1 MLSLNRTRKHLK
13 NEICK
18 FIFANDKREVVCVL
32 DCHCHLND
40 HQYDA
45 DREQVIAEVFAS
57 GIEKVIC
64 VGADFTSSIEVK
76 SLSEKYNNIYY
87 TIGVHPD
94 NCDEYSEK
102 ILEHMI
108 KSANKKLVAI
118 GEIGIDYFHN
128 KTNKEKQ
135 IAVFTSQ
142 IELAIKYNLPIVIHC
157 RDAYGDTLEI
167 LKKYAPLKV
176 PVEFHCFSGSLEYA
190 KELLRL
196 GVKMSFTGN
205 VTFKNAVN
213 IQEVA
218 KNLPLDAFFFE
229 TDSPYM
235 APVPHRG
242 ERNTPKYVW
251 EVANF
256 VANLRGMNCSEL
268 VKKTDQNAKQF
279 FKI

>member
-1 MLSLNRTRKHLK
+1 M
-13 NEICK
+13 
-18 FIFANDKREVVCVL
+18 L

-40 HQYDA
+40 SQYDA
-45 DREQVIAEVFAS
+45 DREQVIGEIFSS
-57 GIEKVIC
+57 GIEKVVC
-64 VGADFTSSIEVK
+64 VGADIPS
-76 SLSEKYNNIYY
+76 SLSAKALAESHDNIFY

-94 NCDEYSEK
+94 ECDTYDEK
-102 ILEHMI
+102 MVENMI
-108 KSANKKLVAI
+108 KKANKKLVAI
-118 GEIGIDYFHN
+118 GEIGLDYFHN
-128 KTNKEKQ
+128 KENKEKQ

-142 IELAIKYNLPIVIHC
+142 IQLAIKYNLPIVIHC
-157 RDAYGDTLEI
+157 RDAYGDTLNV

-190 KELLRL
+190 RELLRL

-242 ERNTPKYVW
+242 ERNTPKNVW
-251 EVANF
+251 DVANF
-256 VANLRGMNCSEL
+256 VANLRGMDCVEL
-268 VKKTDQNAKQF
+268 VKITDQNAKNF